1 MNLHDGLGATPEGAK
16 DEASA
21 AAQVRAMF
29 EEIAPRYDLLNHVLS
44 AGVDGYW
51 WRRAAETFDAVLKRP
66 ESVVVDLCCGTGDM
80 TAALLRRRPAGARV
94 ITGVDFS
101 SAMLALAR
109 EKLKGANAVFVEG
122 DALRLGLES
131 GSVDLVTSAFG
142 FRNLAN
148 YDAGLREIARVLKVG
163 GEVGI
168 LDCNEPEG
176 LLGRAYRVYF
186 KHVLPV
192 VGSWIS
198 GTRGPYAYLPRSVE
212 RFPRA
217 ARMLEMM
224 RAAGFVDV
232 SWTAYTFGVAGL
244 YRGRKG

>member
-1 MNLHDGLGATPEGAK
+1 MTMHDGLGAMPEGAK

-51 WRRAAETFDAVLKRP
+51 WRRAAEAFDEVLRRP

-80 TAALLRRRPAGARV
+80 TAALLRRRATGGRSV
-94 ITGVDFS
+94 MGVDFS
-101 SAMLALAR
+101 NAMLERAR
-109 EKLKGANAVFVEG
+109 EKLKDANAVFVEG
-122 DALRLGLES
+122 DAMRLQLADA
-131 GSVDLVTSAFG
+131 SVDLVTSAFG

-186 KHVLPV
+186 RHVLPV

-198 GTRGPYAYLPRSVE
+198 RTRGPYAYLPRSVE
-212 RFPRA
+212 RFPRP
-217 ARMLEMM
+217 ARMMEMM

>member
-1 MNLHDGLGATPEGAK
+1 MNLHDGVGATPEGAS

-21 AAQVRAMF
+21 AAKVREMF
-29 EEIAPRYDLLNHVLS
+29 DEIAPRYDVLNHVLS

-51 WRRAAETFDAVLKRP
+51 WRRAAATFDDVLKRP
-66 ESVVVDLCCGTGDM
+66 ESVVLDLCCGTGDM
-80 TAALLRRRPAGARV
+80 TAALLRRRVAGARV

-101 SAMLALAR
+101 AVMLERAR
-109 EKLKGANAVFVEG
+109 EKLKDANAVFVEG
-122 DALRLGLES
+122 DAMRLDVADA
-131 GSVDLVTSAFG
+131 SVDLVTSAFG

-148 YDAGLREIARVLKVG
+148 YDAGLREIARVLKSG

-176 LLGRAYRVYF
+176 LLGRGYRLYF

-192 VGSWIS
+192 VGSWLS

-212 RFPRA
+212 RFPRP

-224 RAAGFVDV
+224 RGAGFAEV
-232 SWTAYTFGVAGL
+232 SWTPYTFGVAGL
-244 YRGRKG
+244 YRGRKK